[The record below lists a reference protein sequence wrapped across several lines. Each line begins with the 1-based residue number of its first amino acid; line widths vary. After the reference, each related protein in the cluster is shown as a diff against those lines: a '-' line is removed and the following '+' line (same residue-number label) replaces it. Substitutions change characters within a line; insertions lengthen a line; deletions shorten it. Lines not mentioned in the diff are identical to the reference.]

1 MLSNLILIAA
11 ALMISSCLP
20 KTQIL
25 YSDVTTYSEDGHL
38 QMVVEI
44 PAGTNK
50 KLEYNANTNSF
61 PADVLSG
68 EERKIDFL
76 PYPGNYGFIP
86 STIMDRSKGGD
97 GDALDVLLL
106 SQHIATGT
114 ILEIIPIGILVL
126 EDNGEDDSKIIAVPV
141 DENLRVI
148 DIVTYRDFYT
158 EYGQAK
164 YLVELW
170 FLSYKGKMAMQLT
183 GWGDEIAAKT
193 AIEKWIIKR

>member
-1 MLSNLILIAA
+1 
-11 ALMISSCLP
+11 
-20 KTQIL
+20 
-25 YSDVTTYSEDGHL
+25 
-38 QMVVEI
+38 MVVEI

-50 KLEYNANTNSF
+50 KLEYNAKTNSF

-68 EERKIDFL
+68 EERKVNFL

-148 DIVTYRDFYT
+148 DIVT
-158 EYGQAK
+158 
-164 YLVELW
+164 
-170 FLSYKGKMAMQLT
+170 
-183 GWGDEIAAKT
+183 
-193 AIEKWIIKR
+193 